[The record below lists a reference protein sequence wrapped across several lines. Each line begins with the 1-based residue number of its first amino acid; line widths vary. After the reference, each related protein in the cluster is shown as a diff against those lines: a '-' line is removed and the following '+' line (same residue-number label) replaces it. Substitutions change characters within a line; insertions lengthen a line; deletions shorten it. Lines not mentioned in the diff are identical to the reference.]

1 MHGCENEMV
10 RLVGLEP
17 TTGKTPVDFK
27 PTAYAN
33 FATAAP
39 ATRHPENITVP
50 TARRAP
56 SLCTHWSKAAFGT
69 TVQESFRRD
78 TFPAVRFSATF
89 VIPGIQHYRREVFRG
104 VPR

>member
-1 MHGCENEMV
+1 MV

-39 ATRHPENITVP
+39 ATRHPENITRGNHP
-50 TARRAP
+50 HNLSP
-56 SLCTHWSKAAFGT
+56 HSKMNRGRN
-69 TVQESFRRD
+69 FREGYS
-78 TFPAVRFSATF
+78 TPAIATRY
-89 VIPGIQHYRREVFRG
+89 PA
-104 VPR
+104 

>member
-1 MHGCENEMV
+1 MNRLEMV

-39 ATRHPENITVP
+39 ATRHPENITGGNHP
-50 TARRAP
+50 HNLSPNSPDPPAP
-56 SLCTHWSKAAFGT
+56 PPPVIQPQLFKNIH
-69 TVQESFRRD
+69 
-78 TFPAVRFSATF
+78 ATSPF
-89 VIPGIQHYRREVFRG
+89 LP
-104 VPR
+104 